1 MAEETALEMRQAGQ
15 PARGFKS
22 LHLRESVKF
31 CQPGGL
37 HTFLILPNFS
47 VVNNEK
53 YGIMNNSEREQ
64 AKPAHRERR
73 MVYGIHQTKRM

>member
-1 MAEETALEMRQAGQ
+1 MY
-15 PARGFKS
+15 ARIVIVYIKNKCKIFQVPIFK
-22 LHLRESVKF
+22 
-31 CQPGGL
+31 
-37 HTFLILPNFS
+37 ILPNFS

-73 MVYGIHQTKRM
+73 IVYGIHQTKRM

>member
-1 MAEETALEMRQAGQ
+1 MQIQLCNRICRQVNG
-15 PARGFKS
+15 PAIFK
-22 LHLRESVKF
+22 
-31 CQPGGL
+31 
-37 HTFLILPNFS
+37 ILPNFS